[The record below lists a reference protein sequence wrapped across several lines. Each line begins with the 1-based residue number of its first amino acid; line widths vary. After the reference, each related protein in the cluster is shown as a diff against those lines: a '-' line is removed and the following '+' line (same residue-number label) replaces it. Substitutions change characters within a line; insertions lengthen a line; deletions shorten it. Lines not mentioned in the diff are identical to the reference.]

1 MSDPYKEAVSI
12 CKTIMRNG
20 YDAYVVNARMQHLVM
35 ENDKIELDIATDMEF
50 KGLDK
55 LFPAI
60 EFSKE
65 PMAIGK
71 LIEDGVLFRFYP
83 TDIED
88 GSHPEECV
96 ARVTPRLMRK
106 LEESGDIPA
115 NLACPYI
122 PESEDRYKG
131 FEGMEGGE
139 VKFKGI
145 PDVTLRR
152 DYLRGI
158 RAMRFA
164 ANFGLPIEPNTW
176 IAIVRGAKRMLDYV
190 AVSDIMD
197 EWRKVEAENMASF
210 VQLLFDSMVLH
221 GLIPEIAAL
230 SRIKQMKNEDE
241 GGEEETVYAHMLNV
255 MRFYPE
261 HLPYDWIGTLA
272 CMFHDVGKLYTAE
285 FFDDRWTFYQHH
297 RVGAKITRK
306 IMNRLSF
313 DPNDT
318 DLVCHLVRHHKRF
331 GFMLTDK
338 GIRRFKA
345 LDEYPRLMEMERA
358 GVKARGGNYTEFN
371 HNTKMLERAETPEE
385 MLEPLLNGREIMDF
399 TGLNPGPAVGII
411 REALLQSQIAGDV
424 VSVPDAVEFCVRYK
438 EREGLS

>member
-1 MSDPYKEAVSI
+1 MSDPYKEAVGI

-20 YDAYVVNARMQHLVM
+20 YDAYVVNARMQHMVM
-35 ENDKIELDIATDMEF
+35 QGDDIELDIATDLDF

-60 EFSKE
+60 EHSKE
-65 PMAIGK
+65 HMSIGQFV
-71 LIEDGVLFRFYP
+71 EDGVLYRFYP

-106 LEESGDIPA
+106 LQESGEIPA

-122 PESEDRYKG
+122 PDSEDRYKG
-131 FEGMEGGE
+131 FEDLESGQI
-139 VKFKGI
+139 KFRGI
-145 PDVTLRR
+145 PDDTLRR
-152 DYLRGI
+152 DYLRGV

-164 ANFGLPIEPNTW
+164 ANFGLPIENNTW
-176 IAIVRGAKRMLDYV
+176 LAIVRGARRILDYV
-190 AVSDIMD
+190 AVSDIVD
-197 EWRKVEAENMASF
+197 EWRKVEAENMADF
-210 VQLLFDSMVLH
+210 VQLMFDSMLLH

-241 GGEEETVYAHMLNV
+241 SNEEETVFEHMQNV

-261 HLPYDWIGTLA
+261 HLPYDWIGTFA

-285 FFDDRWTFYQHH
+285 YFEDRWTFYQHH
-297 RVGAKITRK
+297 RVGAKVTRK
-306 IMNRLSF
+306 IMNRLGF
-313 DPNDT
+313 DPVDV

-331 GFMLTDK
+331 GYMLTDK
-338 GIRRFKA
+338 GIRRFKS
-345 LDEYPRLMEMERA
+345 LDEYPRLIELERA
-358 GVKARGGNYTEFN
+358 GVKARGGTYTEFN
-371 HNTKMLERAETPEE
+371 HNVKMLERADTPEE
-385 MLEPLLNGREIMDF
+385 MLEPLLNGNEIMEF

-411 REALLQSQIAGDV
+411 RDALLQAQIAGDV
-424 VSVPDAVEFCVRYK
+424 GSVPDAVEFCIRYK
-438 EREGLS
+438 EREGLT